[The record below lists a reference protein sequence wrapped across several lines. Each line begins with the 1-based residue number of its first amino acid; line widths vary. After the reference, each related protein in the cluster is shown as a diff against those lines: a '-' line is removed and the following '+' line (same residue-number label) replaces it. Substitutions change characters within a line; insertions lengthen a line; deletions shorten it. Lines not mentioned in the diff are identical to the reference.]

1 MKRSQGRNETGP
13 WCVSRRVRSVSPLI
27 LAVALAV
34 ATAGYAII
42 FHDGDAA
49 RYRLW
54 YYTPAAALAGAFIA
68 HRLDRRNIQRR
79 TLTLDIVVALLCLA
93 RPLTGQPPVSGHAWF
108 AVHALI
114 TLEGV
119 FSRAVAAVVLGI
131 TLYAKL
137 ILWHGDVTLW
147 PGLAAGLVSG
157 WLWRHWHQ
165 PTVALRSAS

>member
-1 MKRSQGRNETGP
+1 VKFL
-13 WCVSRRVRSVSPLI
+13 SPSF

-34 ATAGYAII
+34 TTAVYAVL

-68 HRLDRRNIQRR
+68 QRLDRRNLQGR
-79 TLTLDIVVALLCLA
+79 TLAVDIVVAMLCLA

-108 AVHALI
+108 AIHALL
-114 TLEGV
+114 TLEGK
-119 FSRAVAAVVLGI
+119 FFKLLAVLMLAL

-137 ILWHGDVTLW
+137 VLWHGDVTLW
-147 PGLAAGLVSG
+147 PGLAAGLLSG
-157 WLWRHWHQ
+157 WLWQCWHK
-165 PTVALRSAS
+165 PSMP